1 MDFVKHKLAP
11 VHDGRIKMAPHVGRV
26 EGLVASIMA
35 CDGDQWPCCR
45 FSHQR
50 AVAYSGRQDS
60 SKTGNQ
66 REFNI
71 SKYLH
76 SAQLKRF

>member
-35 CDGDQWPCCR
+35 CDG
-45 FSHQR
+45 
-50 AVAYSGRQDS
+50 AVLSVFTSKGSGV
-60 SKTGNQ
+60 
-66 REFNI
+66 
-71 SKYLH
+71 
-76 SAQLKRF
+76 